1 MDLFDLFH
9 PLTFLF
15 WLKIS
20 FSTAH
25 FKMTLI
31 LFDQITFVH
40 QTGAEIQNLTLFQKE
55 LFIPKKMLL
64 TLLSTLLMQQHS
76 SCNKEI
82 STFGQLNH
90 RKTA

>member
-1 MDLFDLFH
+1 MYGLNLKCDLFH

-25 FKMTLI
+25 FKMTLS

-40 QTGAEIQNLTLFQKE
+40 QTDAEIQNLTLFKKE
-55 LFIPKKMLL
+55 LFIPKKK
-64 TLLSTLLMQQHS
+64 
-76 SCNKEI
+76 CC
-82 STFGQLNH
+82 
-90 RKTA
+90 